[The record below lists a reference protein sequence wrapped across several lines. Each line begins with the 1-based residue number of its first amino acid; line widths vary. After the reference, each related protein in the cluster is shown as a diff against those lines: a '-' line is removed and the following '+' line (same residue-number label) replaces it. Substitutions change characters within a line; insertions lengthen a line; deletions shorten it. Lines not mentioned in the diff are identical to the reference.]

1 MRQGHSSDVA
11 KEHENGPYYFG
22 NKAIMELTEYMFIPD
37 QGLWRGYLKGYPACQ
52 AYGESFEELQ
62 LKLHQLHP
70 DLSVSTSSSVC
81 SNAVL
86 LCWDRQ
92 RRISRIP

>member
-1 MRQGHSSDVA
+1 MRQGYGSDVA

-22 NKAIMELTEYMFIPD
+22 NKAIMELTGYMFIPD
-37 QGLWRGYLKGYPACQ
+37 QGLWLRYLKGYPARQ

-70 DLSVSTSSSVC
+70 DLSASTSSSAC
-81 SNAVL
+81 SNAAL
-86 LCWDRQ
+86 LCRDWQ
-92 RRISRIP
+92 R